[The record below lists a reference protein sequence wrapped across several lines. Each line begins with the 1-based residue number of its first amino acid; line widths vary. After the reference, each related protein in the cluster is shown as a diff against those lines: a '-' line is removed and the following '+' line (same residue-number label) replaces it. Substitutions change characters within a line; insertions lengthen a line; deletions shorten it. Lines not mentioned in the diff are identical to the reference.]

1 MPSMP
6 PWRGLLS
13 DTYRTF
19 SRRGGRI
26 LGGAI
31 AFYSMLSIAPM
42 LIIAV
47 HVAGMLT
54 TANRAR
60 EALVADLSRW
70 IGPDGADTIAAM
82 LVRAQR
88 SGRGPLSGALG
99 IALLVYASTRLF
111 GALQFSLHQMWGVQ
125 SRSGRGVKAKAL
137 GQLRKRS
144 LRFVMVIFV
153 GVVIDALVAVKATL
167 AAASGV
173 IGGKLDVSGFERVVE
188 LLVSFGVTTVLFV
201 AIFRLLPEVVMETRD
216 VLLGAFVTSLLFS
229 LGTTAV
235 GVWLGRRGIESSWG
249 AATSIVM
256 LLLWVHYSAQ
266 IFFLGAAFTEAWA
279 RRSGRPIAPNEY
291 SVALVADEDAVS

>member
-6 PWRGLLS
+6 PARGLLG
-13 DTYRTF
+13 DTFQTF

-54 TANRAR
+54 TADRAR
-60 EALVADLSRW
+60 DALVTDLARW
-70 IGPDGADTIAAM
+70 IGADGAATIAGM
-82 LVRAQR
+82 LARAQR
-88 SGRGPLSGALG
+88 SHRGPLSSGLS

-125 SRSGRGVKAKAL
+125 ARSGKGVKAKAL

-144 LRFVMVIFV
+144 LRFFMVLLV
-153 GVVIDALVAVKATL
+153 GAVIVALVAIKTTL
-167 AAASGV
+167 AAASAV
-173 IGGKLDVSGFERVVE
+173 IGGKLDVSGADRVIE
-188 LLVSFGVTTVLFV
+188 LFVSFGITTALFV

-216 VLLGAFVTSLLFS
+216 VVTGAVVTSVLFS

-235 GVWLGRRGIESSWG
+235 GIWLGRRGIESTWG

-279 RRSGRPIAPNEY
+279 RRKGRPIAPNEH
-291 SVALVADEDAVS
+291 SVALVADEEASS